1 MREFR
6 ISEVCNVIS
15 GGTPSTKISSYWNG
29 DVVWLTPKDLSNN
42 KSKYIYDSENKIT
55 EEGLSRSSTQLLP
68 PNTVLLSSRAPIG
81 YLAIAGKSL
90 CTNQGFKSMVCNQDL
105 IIPEY
110 LYYLLQTKV
119 EDFNNISTGSTF
131 KELSSSLL
139 KQYKISIHDLPEQ
152 SHIVDILGSIDNCI
166 ENNQL
171 TCDKL
176 EELARQKYLLRIS
189 TSTKKIALETI
200 ITIFDS
206 QRIPLSSRERFDR
219 KGNFPYYGA
228 TGILDYIDSYL
239 FDGEY
244 VLIAEDGTVIDNDGY
259 PIVQIIN
266 DKFWVNN
273 HAHILQGTNGY
284 SNALLYVVLKCLNIQ
299 KAVTGAVQLKVN
311 QANLCKLEIP
321 NLNSRTVES
330 LNNEI
335 VPLFQKIQDLK
346 QKNAKLNELKQIYL
360 KKFFG

>member
-1 MREFR
+1 
-6 ISEVCNVIS
+6 
-15 GGTPSTKISSYWNG
+15 
-29 DVVWLTPKDLSNN
+29 
-42 KSKYIYDSENKIT
+42 
-55 EEGLSRSSTQLLP
+55 
-68 PNTVLLSSRAPIG
+68 
-81 YLAIAGKSL
+81 
-90 CTNQGFKSMVCNQDL
+90 
-105 IIPEY
+105 
-110 LYYLLQTKV
+110 
-119 EDFNNISTGSTF
+119 
-131 KELSSSLL
+131 
-139 KQYKISIHDLPEQ
+139 
-152 SHIVDILGSIDNCI
+152 
-166 ENNQL
+166 
-171 TCDKL
+171 
-176 EELARQKYLLRIS
+176 
-189 TSTKKIALETI
+189 
-200 ITIFDS
+200 
-206 QRIPLSSRERFDR
+206 
-219 KGNFPYYGA
+219 
-228 TGILDYIDSYL
+228 LDYIDSYL

>member
-1 MREFR
+1 M
-6 ISEVCNVIS
+6 
-15 GGTPSTKISSYWNG
+15 
-29 DVVWLTPKDLSNN
+29 
-42 KSKYIYDSENKIT
+42 
-55 EEGLSRSSTQLLP
+55 
-68 PNTVLLSSRAPIG
+68 
-81 YLAIAGKSL
+81 
-90 CTNQGFKSMVCNQDL
+90 
-105 IIPEY
+105 
-110 LYYLLQTKV
+110 
-119 EDFNNISTGSTF
+119 
-131 KELSSSLL
+131 
-139 KQYKISIHDLPEQ
+139 
-152 SHIVDILGSIDNCI
+152 
-166 ENNQL
+166 
-171 TCDKL
+171 
-176 EELARQKYLLRIS
+176 RIS

-360 KKFFG
+360 KNSLDKGFCKKSWISKL

>member
-152 SHIVDILGSIDNCI
+152 SHIVDI
-166 ENNQL
+166 
-171 TCDKL
+171 
-176 EELARQKYLLRIS
+176 IS
-189 TSTKKIALETI
+189 TKLKS
-200 ITIFDS
+200 TIF
-206 QRIPLSSRERFDR
+206 
-219 KGNFPYYGA
+219 
-228 TGILDYIDSYL
+228 
-239 FDGEY
+239 
-244 VLIAEDGTVIDNDGY
+244 
-259 PIVQIIN
+259 
-266 DKFWVNN
+266 
-273 HAHILQGTNGY
+273 
-284 SNALLYVVLKCLNIQ
+284 
-299 KAVTGAVQLKVN
+299 
-311 QANLCKLEIP
+311 
-321 NLNSRTVES
+321 
-330 LNNEI
+330 
-335 VPLFQKIQDLK
+335 
-346 QKNAKLNELKQIYL
+346 
-360 KKFFG
+360 

>member
-1 MREFR
+1 MA
-6 ISEVCNVIS
+6 
-15 GGTPSTKISSYWNG
+15 TSTKYR
-29 DVVWLTPKDLSNN
+29 LTH
-42 KSKYIYDSENKIT
+42 I
-55 EEGLSRSSTQLLP
+55 
-68 PNTVLLSSRAPIG
+68 
-81 YLAIAGKSL
+81 
-90 CTNQGFKSMVCNQDL
+90 
-105 IIPEY
+105 
-110 LYYLLQTKV
+110 LLQHIYCFFSIPCALLTTSYNK
-119 EDFNNISTGSTF
+119 
-131 KELSSSLL
+131 KLSEFSN
-139 KQYKISIHDLPEQ
+139 LPL
-152 SHIVDILGSIDNCI
+152 VDILGSIDNCI

-273 HAHILQGTNGY
+273 HAHILQGTNGQF
-284 SNALLYVVLKCLNIQ
+284 AFTFFKERIGQHKFVLKM
-299 KAVTGAVQLKVN
+299 
-311 QANLCKLEIP
+311 
-321 NLNSRTVES
+321 
-330 LNNEI
+330 
-335 VPLFQKIQDLK
+335 F
-346 QKNAKLNELKQIYL
+346 
-360 KKFFG
+360 